1 VRGRPAAMA
10 ACSAQSGGGR
20 RTLAGPG
27 GPKGRMGRLA
37 AGSIGQN
44 WKENSFQSKNWFFNI
59 PWLWKFV
66 QEDIGGILM
75 WGFFLNSSWLFKDFR
90 KIKYAMPCNA
100 MHPMQDYF
108 WQVFHM
114 HDKLICN
121 LYALLYWQNFILVK
135 CGYYSLF

>member
-1 VRGRPAAMA
+1 MA

-100 MHPMQDYF
+100 SYARLFLAGFSYARQIDMQP
-108 WQVFHM
+108 
-114 HDKLICN
+114 ICTSI
-121 LYALLYWQNFILVK
+121 LAKFYSCKMWLL
-135 CGYYSLF
+135 